1 MMKRLFDIVFSFI
14 GLLLL
19 SPLFVMIAIKI
30 KLDSKGT
37 VFYKG
42 ERIGRFGEVF
52 GVYKFRTMVAHADKI
67 STSSSAG
74 DDDPRITKFG
84 NFLRTSKLNE
94 LPQLINVFKGEMSFV
109 GPRPQVQWDVELYT
123 EEERAILTVRPGIT
137 DYASIEFHNEGEILA
152 GSEDPDKTY
161 AEKIRP
167 EKLRLQL
174 EYVRTH
180 SFWVDIK
187 ILFKTFKILFET
199 RT

>member
-94 LPQLINVFKGEMSFV
+94 LPQLINVLKGEMSFV

-123 EEERAILTVRPGIT
+123 EEERAILTVPPGIT
-137 DYASIEFHNEGEILA
+137 DYASMEFHNEGEILA

>member
-19 SPLFVMIAIKI
+19 SPLFVIIAIKI
-30 KLDSKGT
+30 KLGSKGP

-42 ERIGRFGEVF
+42 ERIGRLGEVF

-84 NFLRTSKLNE
+84 SFLRTSKLNE
-94 LPQLINVFKGEMSFV
+94 LPQLINVLKGEMSFV

-123 EEERAILTVRPGIT
+123 EEERAILTVPPGIT
-137 DYASIEFHNEGEILA
+137 DYASIEFYNEGEILA

>member
-19 SPLFVMIAIKI
+19 SPLFVIIAIKI
-30 KLDSKGT
+30 KLSSKGT

-42 ERIGRFGEVF
+42 ERIGRLGKVF

-84 NFLRTSKLNE
+84 SFLRTSKLNE
-94 LPQLINVFKGEMSFV
+94 LPQLINVLKGEMSFV

-123 EEERAILTVRPGIT
+123 EEERAILTVPPGIT
-137 DYASIEFHNEGEILA
+137 DYASIEFYNEGEILA

-161 AEKIRP
+161 TEKIRP